1 MGSAKK
7 IIPDT
12 PLPYFAGVLAA
23 KCVTA
28 LNDPLHFMYSKVNEF
43 LNKSPEW
50 NIERLPSYWIG
61 KVLLSPP
68 KEEEAHHLELAWLL
82 DIFIDGLRT
91 NMVMDVSGRRQIKE
105 C

>member
-1 MGSAKK
+1 MESAKK
-7 IIPDT
+7 VIPDT

-23 KCVTA
+23 KCVMV
-28 LNDPLHFMYSKVNEF
+28 LNDPLHFMYSKVNKF

-68 KEEEAHHLELAWLL
+68 VEDDAHHRELAWVLEA
-82 DIFIDGLRT
+82 FMDGLRT
-91 NMVMDVSGRRQIKE
+91 TMVIDILKLSEVE
-105 C
+105 EF